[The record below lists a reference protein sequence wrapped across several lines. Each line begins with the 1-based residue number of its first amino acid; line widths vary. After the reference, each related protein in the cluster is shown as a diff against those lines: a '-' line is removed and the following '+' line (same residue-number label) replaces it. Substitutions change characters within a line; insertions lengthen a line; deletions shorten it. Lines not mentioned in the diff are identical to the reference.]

1 MTPKDGSA
9 GTITTRM
16 MLIRGAAALWI
27 AWKFLENEHIPLAK
41 LASKVDEQEDLK
53 GEIIEMEAE
62 ILQTI
67 DF

>member
-1 MTPKDGSA
+1 
-9 GTITTRM
+9 
-16 MLIRGAAALWI
+16 MLIRGAASLWI

-53 GEIIEMEAE
+53 ANIIEMEAE
-62 ILQTI
+62 ILQVI

>member
-1 MTPKDGSA
+1 MTPNDGSS
-9 GTITTRM
+9 GTITTRK
-16 MLIRGAAALWI
+16 MLIRAAAALWI

-53 GEIIEMEAE
+53 GEIVDMEVD